1 MGAAER
7 WQALDARIRRLD
19 FLDSQ
24 DEAELI
30 SEAYNNL
37 IFAYQEARSLNDE
50 LSELACEL
58 TRELEAA
65 GMIYV

>member
-1 MGAAER
+1 MGAAGR
-7 WQALDARIRRLD
+7 WQALDARLRRLD

-24 DEAELI
+24 EEAVLV

-50 LSELACEL
+50 LAKLACEL

-65 GMIYV
+65 GRYV